1 MSNDIQP
8 KRRLIGPEYLSV
20 VLFLVLWEAA
30 SRYEVINPKLFPAPT
45 TVCRAFFAWLQTGE
59 FFQDVGASLW
69 RVVVGFGIGGA
80 VGMTVGLLTGRF
92 ALPRRCLSPLIQL
105 FRPLPPVAIVPLV
118 IVWLGIGDL
127 AKLFSISFA
136 VFFPVWLNTH
146 LGASSVPVAY
156 LRSAQLL
163 CHSRLRISYAVV
175 LPATLPF
182 IVAGLRTAIPVA
194 FIMVYVAELAGASLG
209 VGYQIS
215 ISHLAYRIDKMMAAL
230 AVLAGMGALS
240 DYLFARGIHYF
251 APWMEGMR
259 EK

>member
-1 MSNDIQP
+1 MNDATHP
-8 KRRLIGPEYLSV
+8 KRRWIGPESLSV
-20 VLFLVLWEAA
+20 VLFLVLWEAV
-30 SRYEVINPKLFPAPT
+30 SRFEAINPKLFPAPT
-45 TVCRAFFAWLQTGE
+45 TVCRAFLAWLQTGE
-59 FFQDVGASLW
+59 FFRDVGASLW
-69 RVVVGFGIGGA
+69 RVMVGFLVGGS
-80 VGMTVGLLTGRF
+80 VGMIFGLLTGRF

-156 LRSAQLL
+156 LRSARLL
-163 CHSRLRISYAVV
+163 CHSKLRISYAVV

-194 FIMVYVAELAGASLG
+194 FIMVYVAELAGASVG

-230 AVLAGMGALS
+230 AVLAGLGALS
-240 DYLFARGIHYF
+240 DYLFAWSIRRI
-251 APWMEGMR
+251 APWMERMR